1 MDLHDTER
9 TEPTSVL
16 HRTIMTDELGALDPP
31 EPVVV
36 APEESIAAVIKKMI
50 ERRHGAVC
58 IVEGEEMVGI
68 FTERDVLLRVAGKPI
83 DIHTTPV
90 SEVMTR
96 DLVTLK
102 KSSTFATAL
111 NQMAV
116 AGMRHLPLLEDKKPV
131 GITTVRGALYHIWR
145 NALS

>member
-1 MDLHDTER
+1 MDLHDTEQP
-9 TEPTSVL
+9 EPTSSL
-16 HRTIMTDELGALDPP
+16 HRTIMMDELGALDPP
-31 EPVVV
+31 EPVTA
-36 APEESIAAVIKKMI
+36 APDESIAKVIKKMI
-50 ERRHGAVC
+50 ERKHGAVC

-68 FTERDVLLRVAGKPI
+68 FTERDVLLRVAGKSI
-83 DIHTTPV
+83 DIHSTPV
-90 SEVMTR
+90 SEVMTS

-102 KSSTFATAL
+102 KSSTLATAL

-116 AGMRHLPLLEDKKPV
+116 AGMRHLPLVEDMKPV

>member
-1 MDLHDTER
+1 MDLHDTEQP
-9 TEPTSVL
+9 EPISDL
-16 HRTIMTDELGALDPP
+16 HRTLMTDELSALEPP
-31 EPVVV
+31 QPVTAEPG
-36 APEESIAAVIKKMI
+36 ESIAAVIKKMI
-50 ERRHGAVC
+50 DRKHGAVC

-68 FTERDVLLRVAGKPI
+68 FTERDVLLRVAGKAI
-83 DIHTTPV
+83 DIHNTPV
-90 SEVMTR
+90 SKVMTA

-102 KSSTFATAL
+102 KTSTLAAAL

-131 GITTVRGALYHIWR
+131 GITSVRGALYYIWR